1 MKRFIFLCILCLSA
15 ISCKTA
21 DRLDVLDKTL
31 ELTPQY
37 EATFRRCVD
46 SLKVQYSL
54 AGCDSVRFRR
64 AWDLH
69 EKYKVYNI
77 DTCLI
82 YANLMNEHA
91 HTTKERVIAGSAMVY
106 ALASIGQVNLAEIT
120 MNSIPAD
127 FVYEPE
133 LNIYYES
140 AHHLYF
146 TVPRYD
152 KSKRTDC
159 QRLRHDIRTAMLEH
173 DTTSYVARTYLIHE
187 MNYVRDY
194 KGAER
199 VALSILEMEN
209 LPLRYRAINEFN
221 LALIYKNQGDEE
233 KYREHLIEAAI
244 IDLSTATKEYNSLYN
259 LAKVLHRGGDN
270 ERAYRYMLQTLND
283 AIFCN
288 YKDHYQRSASASQ
301 TIYQIYEQES
311 SLKRRRQNQ
320 LFICLFV
327 LLLTML
333 LLLVSQHVYSG
344 KVKKANEMLR
354 IANLRLKDGNAI
366 RDHILSKYME
376 KTVHYIEK
384 VDENNSTMRKTYRK
398 EGLESLLKL
407 LRSPAFADTE
417 FKNYFQDFDQ
427 SIVDLFP
434 NFIEEVNLLLQPE
447 HRLSIRKGTT
457 LCTELRILA
466 LIRLGITDSPKI
478 ARALNISVRTA
489 YCYRNRLRYRA
500 VCPPNEFEKRICEI
514 GLYK

>member
-1 MKRFIFLCILCLSA
+1 
-15 ISCKTA
+15 
-21 DRLDVLDKTL
+21 LDKTL
-31 ELTPQY
+31 ESIPQY
-37 EATFRRCVD
+37 EAQFRRGVD
-46 SLKVQYSL
+46 SLKAHYSL
-54 AGCDSVRFRR
+54 ADCDSVKFRR

-91 HTTKERVIAGSAMVY
+91 HTTKERVIVGSAMVY
-106 ALASIGQVNLAEIT
+106 ALASIGQVAQAEV
-120 MNSIPAD
+120 MFNSISAD
-127 FVYEPE
+127 FVYDPE
-133 LNIYYES
+133 LNIYYEG

-146 TVPRYD
+146 TVPTYD
-152 KSKRTDC
+152 KSKRIDC

-173 DTTSYVARTYLIHE
+173 DTTSYVARSYLIHE

-384 VDENNSTMRKTYRK
+384 VDENNSMMRKTYRK

-434 NFIEEVNLLLQPE
+434 DFIEEVNLLLQPE

>member
-31 ELTPQY
+31 ELISQY

-46 SLKVQYSL
+46 GLKVQYSL
-54 AGCDSVRFRR
+54 ADCDSVRFRR

-106 ALASIGQVNLAEIT
+106 ALASIGQVAQAEV
-120 MNSIPAD
+120 MFNSISAD
-127 FVYEPE
+127 FVYDPE

-173 DTTSYVARTYLIHE
+173 DTTSYVARSYLIHE

-209 LPLRYRAINEFN
+209 LPRRYRAINEFN

-233 KYREHLIEAAI
+233 KYHEHLIEAAI

-259 LAKVLHRGGDN
+259 LAKVLHRSGDN

-320 LFICLFV
+320 LFVCLFV

>member
-15 ISCKTA
+15 VSCKTP
-21 DRLDVLDKTL
+21 DRLEVLDKTL
-31 ELTPQY
+31 ELIPQY
-37 EATFRRCVD
+37 ETLFRRDVD
-46 SLKVQYSL
+46 TLKQQFSL
-54 AGCDSVRFRR
+54 APCDSTRFRA
-64 AWDLH
+64 AWSLH
-69 EKYKVYNI
+69 EKYKVYSI

-91 HTTKERVIAGSAMVY
+91 RTYKERVIAGSALVY
-106 ALASIGQVNLAEIT
+106 ALASIGQVAQAEE
-120 MNSIPAD
+120 MMSSIPTD
-127 FVYEPE
+127 FVYDPE

-146 TVPRYD
+146 TLPRYD
-152 KSKRTDC
+152 KSKRSDC
-159 QRLRHDIRTAMLEH
+159 QRLRHEIRSAMLEH
-173 DTTSYVARTYLIHE
+173 DTLSYVTRTYLIHE
-187 MNYVRDY
+187 KNYVRDY
-194 KGAER
+194 KSAER
-199 VALSILEMEN
+199 IALSILEIKD

-221 LALIYKNQGDEE
+221 LALIYKNQGNIE

-244 IDLSTATKEYNSLYN
+244 IDLSTSTKEYNSLYN
-259 LAKVLHRGGDN
+259 LAKVLHRSGDN

-288 YKDHYQRSASASQ
+288 YKDHYQRSAGASQ
-301 TIYQIYEQES
+301 TIYQIYEQEA
-311 SLKRRRQNQ
+311 SLKRKRQNQ
-320 LFICLFV
+320 LFVSLVI

-333 LLLVSQHVYSG
+333 LLLVNQHVNSG

-354 IANLRLKDGNAI
+354 IANLRLKDGNVI

-434 NFIEEVNLLLQPE
+434 NFIEEVNTLLQPE
-447 HRLSIRKGTT
+447 HRLSVKKGSL

-478 ARALNISVRTA
+478 ARALNISVRTT
-489 YCYRNRLRYRA
+489 YCYRNRLRYKA
-500 VCPPNEFEKRICEI
+500 ICPPDEFETRICEI

>member
-54 AGCDSVRFRR
+54 AGCDSVRFRS

-106 ALASIGQVNLAEIT
+106 ALASIGQVAQAEV
-120 MNSIPAD
+120 MFNSISAD
-127 FVYEPE
+127 FVYDPE
-133 LNIYYES
+133 LNIYYEG

-146 TVPRYD
+146 TVPTYD
-152 KSKRTDC
+152 KSKRIDC

-173 DTTSYVARTYLIHE
+173 DTTSYVARSYLIHE

-320 LFICLFV
+320 QFICLFV
-327 LLLTML
+327 LVLTML